1 MLVNRFE
8 DDKGLE
14 DTKLIGLLQSQDS
27 LAILNHLFS
36 SRLIAGIVAQA
47 GPEVEMKQL
56 LFHSQDGRKGMPV
69 FTSLDR
75 LNKWQIDARPL
86 PMSAVDLAKQ
96 VIEQQLDGLII
107 DIQDQ
112 HRITIDGN
120 NLFAL
125 ANNLLMRVHLDEE
138 LVLYINKCIE
148 KYPELEVENIE
159 LGEEF
164 EVRIIVSGPGDL
176 TRLITDL
183 SSDLSEDE
191 FVREKAPFGVDI
203 YLKETL

>member
-14 DTKLIGLLQSQDS
+14 DTKLIDLLQSQDS

-36 SRLIAGIVAQA
+36 SRLIAGIVPQA
-47 GPEVEMKQL
+47 GPEVQMKQL

-112 HRITIDGN
+112 HRITIVGN

-125 ANNLLMRVHLDEE
+125 ANNMPLIINLDED
-138 LVLYINKCIE
+138 LVVYINKCIE
-148 KYPELEVENIE
+148 KYPELVVENIE
-159 LGEEF
+159 FGIEF
-164 EVRIIVSGPGDL
+164 EVRIIVSGSGDL
-176 TRLITDL
+176 TRFITDL